1 MAPHN
6 MVFPIALSLKGL
18 TLMKTSLKCVFKDV
32 RRDWQLYA
40 FLLVPVLYIVIFA
53 YVPMAGLTIAFRSY
67 SARLGIWGSKWVGL
81 ENIIKFFTSQYFGR
95 TVANTILLSA
105 YSLVCS
111 FPIPVIFALMINC
124 LRSQR
129 MKNVCQTIVMMP
141 HFISIVVLV
150 GMLFQFFNA
159 RTGLYG
165 NIFYALFG
173 SYQSDPFGNAENF
186 RHFYIWSGV
195 WQGFGWGS
203 IIYVAALSAVDP
215 NLHEA
220 ATIDGASRFQ
230 RVLHIDFPTILPTI
244 VIMLILNTGSIMSIG
259 FEKVYLMQNPLNLS
273 TSEVIST
280 YVYKVGLSSEGSVD
294 FSYSTAIGLFN
305 SIVNMIFIVVVNAIA
320 GRVSENSLW

>member
-1 MAPHN
+1 

-165 NIFYALFG
+165 NIFYCCCLEAIHRILLEMRKI
-173 SYQSDPFGNAENF
+173 S

-305 SIVNMIFIVVVNAIA
+305 
-320 GRVSENSLW
+320 RL

>member
-1 MAPHN
+1 MGWLGKYHQIFYQPIFWAHCRKYDSFVS
-6 MVFPIALSLKGL
+6 VFFGLQFSNTGDICADDQLLALPENEECMPNNS
-18 TLMKTSLKCVFKDV
+18 D
-32 RRDWQLYA
+32 DAA
-40 FLLVPVLYIVIFA
+40 FYFDC
-53 YVPMAGLTIAFRSY
+53 G
-67 SARLGIWGSKWVGL
+67 
-81 ENIIKFFTSQYFGR
+81 FGR
-95 TVANTILLSA
+95 HAFSIFQCAYGTI
-105 YSLVCS
+105 
-111 FPIPVIFALMINC
+111 
-124 LRSQR
+124 R
-129 MKNVCQTIVMMP
+129 KN
-141 HFISIVVLV
+141 
-150 GMLFQFFNA
+150 
-159 RTGLYG
+159 
-165 NIFYALFG
+165 
-173 SYQSDPFGNAENF
+173 PFGNAENF

-230 RVLHIDFPTILPTI
+230 RVLHIDFLTILPTI